1 MLFVSRMYRRFTLPE
16 NVLQHYP
23 IRYHEDEAMENA
35 RG

>member
-1 MLFVSRMYRRFTLPE
+1 LSPEYPSVSTLPE

-35 RG
+35 LG